1 MKTITSLSVVA
12 DLKLSLSFDD
22 GAQGV
27 IDLSCEPLTG
37 VFERWTDPAFFRQ
50 VAIGERGRTLVWPN
64 EIDLCADS
72 LWLEITGNPPEALYS
87 GVNPVSYHA

>member
-27 IDLSCEPLTG
+27 ID
-37 VFERWTDPAFFRQ
+37 RWTDPAFFRQ